1 MKFTFLIFFSLWA
14 LAIVADEFAF
24 FDAVIEGDGA
34 AVSELIAADA
44 VELDYAD
51 ENGHTPLI
59 LAVRGGHLEVV
70 GLLLD
75 AGADIELASDY
86 PADVDCPLSAAAG
99 RGDMPMLELLLGRG
113 AKLEGSGRDGRTAL
127 MTAAAKGQVAAVRKL
142 VSMGAVVDAPKVD
155 GTTALF
161 WAAYAGH
168 ADVVVTL
175 INAGADIHRQE
186 RVDGSTP
193 LHFAC
198 QQPSNGTTE
207 TVQHLLSAGS
217 DPMSRTGVMGPRDA
231 SGKPVPDPPRE
242 ELHGG
247 RTPLMIAAH
256 EGSTDAIAVLIGL
269 LTFGQDEIDAMDVS
283 GQTALSFAAGNNQVS
298 RRAPQYS
305 ALRALVPSQLTHAH
319 HAHARTW
326 LVLRRSRSWTSL
338 SPRGLAPSCRAWTA
352 VLRSTS
358 PRSTATST
366 RPGACVMQ
374 AREWTSSPR
383 SQTARV
389 WATPLC

>member
-1 MKFTFLIFFSLWA
+1 MVKFTFLLFLSLWA
-14 LAIVADEFAF
+14 LSIVADEFAF

-34 AVSELIAADA
+34 AVSELIASDA

-59 LAVRGGHLEVV
+59 LAVRGGHVEVV

-127 MTAAAKGQVAAVRKL
+127 MTAAAKGQIAAVRKL
-142 VSMGAVVDAPKVD
+142 ISMGAVVDVPKVD

-161 WAAYAGH
+161 WASYAGH

-256 EGSTDAIAVLIGL
+256 EGSTDAVAVLIGL
-269 LTFGQDEIDAMDVS
+269 LSFGQDEIDAMDVS
-283 GQTALSFAAGNNQVS
+283 GQTALSFAAGNNQVCQ
-298 RRAPQYS
+298 RAPK
-305 ALRALVPSQLTHAH
+305 
-319 HAHARTW
+319 
-326 LVLRRSRSWTSL
+326 
-338 SPRGLAPSCRAWTA
+338 
-352 VLRSTS
+352 
-358 PRSTATST
+358 
-366 RPGACVMQ
+366 
-374 AREWTSSPR
+374 
-383 SQTARV
+383 
-389 WATPLC
+389 